1 MKIVTIDFDIIMTQ
15 SISLYNNTVPST
27 TWDTLL
33 KDPIMN
39 LLPFNS
45 NIYSML
51 TLWLQY
57 IYQFLKAEQIYFI
70 ESHETVAKIIQE
82 ESLENIELIN
92 IDHHHDLGYS
102 ADFNNDKK
110 MHCGNWVKKLF
121 DEKRIKEYIWI
132 KNDYSL
138 PPKNCNIEY
147 IEYDINDIVLTDI
160 CDDCDKIFICLSSAW
175 IPPYYVSLFTTWIG
189 LYELYYQKEVTLI

>member
-15 SISLYNNTVPST
+15 SISLYNNNVPST
-27 TWDTLL
+27 TWDKLL
-33 KDPIMN
+33 EDPIMN

-82 ESLENIELIN
+82 ESLENIELIY
-92 IDHHHDLGYS
+92 L
-102 ADFNNDKK
+102 
-110 MHCGNWVKKLF
+110 KLMV
-121 DEKRIKEYIWI
+121 
-132 KNDYSL
+132 NL
-138 PPKNCNIEY
+138 
-147 IEYDINDIVLTDI
+147 LT
-160 CDDCDKIFICLSSAW
+160 K
-175 IPPYYVSLFTTWIG
+175 
-189 LYELYYQKEVTLI
+189 